1 MTGELKPSISPFII
15 RKWYIFL
22 WYGPLHYKKIY
33 HHTQCQKAL
42 FLHLRVSP
50 QNRQNNGTQTAGLET
65 GILRRLYY
73 GGTMVKNCFFDTTNK
88 E

>member
-1 MTGELKPSISPFII
+1 MLQVLHLAHYIIKRYTITPSVKKPF
-15 RKWYIFL
+15 
-22 WYGPLHYKKIY
+22 
-33 HHTQCQKAL
+33 

-73 GGTMVKNCFFDTTNK
+73 DGTMVKNCFFDTTNK